1 LVHRSSA
8 FIFAKGLLI
17 KQIATMKAVILARVS
32 KNQQDYERQLFELK
46 NVAASRAYDIIEEIV
61 SKQTGDT
68 KNENR
73 PDIQRLLSLAEMGA
87 MQAVMVSE
95 VSRLGRR
102 TFEILKVLEILTE
115 KGINIYVHN
124 FKIDTLLPDGKRN
137 PVGQLLFMFLSERA
151 RAEQEDRTER
161 IKSGIE
167 QARRAGKHIGRKEGK
182 EDEKVF
188 LKRHKKVV
196 ASLQLGNSI
205 RATMKVAG
213 VAMATVQKVK
223 KLM

>member
-1 LVHRSSA
+1 
-8 FIFAKGLLI
+8 
-17 KQIATMKAVILARVS
+17 MKAVILARVS
-32 KNQQDYERQLFELK
+32 KSTQDFERQVTELRT
-46 NVAASRAYDIIEEIV
+46 VATSRGYEIIEEIV
-61 SKQTGDT
+61 SKHTGNT
-68 KNENR
+68 QNENR
-73 PDIQRLLSLAEMGA
+73 PDIQILLSLAGTGA
-87 MQAVMVSE
+87 MQTLLVSE
-95 VSRLGRR
+95 VSRLGRK

-167 QARRAGKHIGRKEGK
+167 QARRNGKHLGRPQGK
-182 EDEKVF
+182 EDNKDF

-223 KLM
+223 KLL

>member
-1 LVHRSSA
+1 
-8 FIFAKGLLI
+8 
-17 KQIATMKAVILARVS
+17 MKAVILARVS
-32 KNQQDYERQLFELK
+32 KSTQDFERQVTELR
-46 NVAASRAYDIIEEIV
+46 NVATSRAYEVVEEIV
-61 SKQTGDT
+61 SKHTGDT

-73 PDIQRLLSLAEMGA
+73 PDIQRLIALANLGA
-87 MQAVMVSE
+87 MQTLLVSE
-95 VSRLGRR
+95 VSRLGRK

-167 QARRAGKHIGRKEGK
+167 QARRNGKHLGRPQGK
-182 EDEKVF
+182 EEDKDF

-223 KLM
+223 KLL

>member
-1 LVHRSSA
+1 
-8 FIFAKGLLI
+8 
-17 KQIATMKAVILARVS
+17 MKAVILARVS
-32 KNQQDYERQLFELK
+32 KSTQDFERQVMELRH
-46 NVAASRAYDIIEEIV
+46 VATSRGYEVIEEIV
-61 SKQTGDT
+61 SKHTGDT
-68 KNENR
+68 KNEKR
-73 PDIQRLLSLAEMGA
+73 PDIQRLIALANLGA
-87 MQAVMVSE
+87 IQTLLVSE
-95 VSRLGRR
+95 VSRLGRK

-167 QARRAGKHIGRKEGK
+167 QARRNGTHLGRPQGK
-182 EDEKVF
+182 EEDTAF

-223 KLM
+223 KLI

>member
-1 LVHRSSA
+1 
-8 FIFAKGLLI
+8 
-17 KQIATMKAVILARVS
+17 MKAVILARVS
-32 KNQQDYERQLFELK
+32 KSTQDFERQVTELRQVATSRDYE
-46 NVAASRAYDIIEEIV
+46 VMEEIV
-61 SKQTGDT
+61 SKHTGDT

-73 PDIQRLLSLAEMGA
+73 PDIQRLISLASTVA
-87 MQAVMVSE
+87 MQTVMVSE

-161 IKSGIE
+161 IKSGLE
-167 QARRAGKHIGRKEGK
+167 QARRNGKHLGRPKGK
-182 EDEKVF
+182 EEDKDF

-223 KLM
+223 KLI

>member
-1 LVHRSSA
+1 
-8 FIFAKGLLI
+8 
-17 KQIATMKAVILARVS
+17 MKAVILARVS
-32 KNQQDYERQLFELK
+32 KNTQDFERQVTELRQVATSRDYE
-46 NVAASRAYDIIEEIV
+46 VMEEIV
-61 SKQTGDT
+61 SKHTGDT

-73 PDIQRLLSLAEMGA
+73 PDIQRLIALAGMGA
-87 MQAVMVSE
+87 MQTVMVSE

-161 IKSGIE
+161 IKSGLE
-167 QARRAGKHIGRKEGK
+167 QARRNGKRLGRPKGK
-182 EDEKVF
+182 EEDKDF

-223 KLM
+223 KLI

>member
-1 LVHRSSA
+1 LVHRSSQ

-17 KQIATMKAVILARVS
+17 KRIETMKAVILARVS
-32 KNQQDYERQLFELK
+32 KNQQDFERQLFELK
-46 NVAASRAYDIIEEIV
+46 NVAASRGYNIIEEIV

-68 KNENR
+68 ANGNR
-73 PDIQRLLSLAEMGA
+73 PDIQRLISLAEAGV
-87 MQAVMVSE
+87 MQSVMVSE

-205 RATMKVAG
+205 RVTMKVAG

>member
-17 KQIATMKAVILARVS
+17 KRIETMKAVILARVS
-32 KNQQDYERQLFELK
+32 KNQQDFERQLFELK
-46 NVAASRAYDIIEEIV
+46 NVAASRDYHIIEEIV

-68 KNENR
+68 ANSNR
-73 PDIQRLLSLAEMGA
+73 PDIQRLISLAESGA
-87 MQAVMVSE
+87 MQSVMVCE

-182 EDEKVF
+182 EDEQVF

-223 KLM
+223 KLI

>member
-1 LVHRSSA
+1 M
-8 FIFAKGLLI
+8 
-17 KQIATMKAVILARVS
+17 ATSRG
-32 KNQQDYERQLFELK
+32 YE
-46 NVAASRAYDIIEEIV
+46 IIEEIV
-61 SKQTGDT
+61 SKHTGDT
-68 KNENR
+68 QNENR
-73 PDIQRLLSLAEMGA
+73 PDIQRLLSLAGTGA
-87 MQAVMVSE
+87 MQTLLVSE
-95 VSRLGRR
+95 VSRLGRK

-167 QARRAGKHIGRKEGK
+167 QARRNGKHLGRPQGK
-182 EDEKVF
+182 EDNKDF

-223 KLM
+223 KLL

>member
-1 LVHRSSA
+1 
-8 FIFAKGLLI
+8 
-17 KQIATMKAVILARVS
+17 MKAVILARVS
-32 KNQQDYERQLFELK
+32 KSTQDFERQVTELR
-46 NVAASRAYDIIEEIV
+46 NVATSRVYEVIEEIV
-61 SKQTGDT
+61 SKHTGDT
-68 KNENR
+68 QNEKR
-73 PDIQRLLSLAEMGA
+73 PDIQRLLSLANLGA
-87 MQAVMVSE
+87 METLLVSE
-95 VSRLGRR
+95 VSRLGRK

-167 QARRAGKHIGRKEGK
+167 QARRNGKQLGRPQGK
-182 EDEKVF
+182 EDDKDF

-196 ASLQLGNSI
+196 ASLKLGNSI

-223 KLM
+223 KLL

>member
-1 LVHRSSA
+1 
-8 FIFAKGLLI
+8 
-17 KQIATMKAVILARVS
+17 MKAVILARVS
-32 KNQQDYERQLFELK
+32 KNTQDFERQITELRK
-46 NVAASRAYDIIEEIV
+46 VATSRAYEVVEEIV
-61 SKQTGDT
+61 SKHTGDT

-73 PDIQRLLSLAEMGA
+73 PDIQRLLNLASTGA
-87 MQAVMVSE
+87 VQTVMVSE
-95 VSRLGRR
+95 VSRLGRK

-115 KGINIYVHN
+115 HGINIYVHN
-124 FKIDTLLPDGKRN
+124 FKIDTLLPDGKRH

-151 RAEQEDRTER
+151 RAENEDRRER
-161 IKSGIE
+161 IISGIE
-167 QARRAGKHIGRKEGK
+167 QARRKGVRFGRPEGK
-182 EDEKVF
+182 EDDKAF

-223 KLM
+223 KLL

>member
-1 LVHRSSA
+1 
-8 FIFAKGLLI
+8 
-17 KQIATMKAVILARVS
+17 MKAVILARVS
-32 KNQQDYERQLFELK
+32 KSTQDFERQVAELR
-46 NVAASRAYDIIEEIV
+46 NVATSRAYEVIEEIV
-61 SKQTGDT
+61 SKHTGDT
-68 KNENR
+68 QNEKR
-73 PDIQRLLSLAEMGA
+73 SDIQRLLSLAEKGA
-87 MQAVMVSE
+87 METLLVSE
-95 VSRLGRR
+95 VSRLGRK

-115 KGINIYVHN
+115 QGINIYVHN

-161 IKSGIE
+161 IKSGLE
-167 QARRAGKHIGRKEGK
+167 QARRNGTQLGRRQGK
-182 EDEKVF
+182 EDDKVF

-196 ASLQLGNSI
+196 ASLKLGNSI

-223 KLM
+223 KLL

>member
-1 LVHRSSA
+1 
-8 FIFAKGLLI
+8 
-17 KQIATMKAVILARVS
+17 MKAVILARVS
-32 KNQQDYERQLFELK
+32 KSTQDFERQVSELRH
-46 NVAASRAYDIIEEIV
+46 VATSRSYEVIEEIV
-61 SKQTGDT
+61 SKHTGDT

-73 PDIQRLLSLAEMGA
+73 PDIQRLIALANMGA
-87 MQAVMVSE
+87 MQTLLVSE
-95 VSRLGRR
+95 VSRLGRK

-167 QARRAGKHIGRKEGK
+167 QARRNGKHLGRPQGK
-182 EDEKVF
+182 EEDKVF

-223 KLM
+223 KLL

>member
-1 LVHRSSA
+1 
-8 FIFAKGLLI
+8 
-17 KQIATMKAVILARVS
+17 MKAVILARVS
-32 KNQQDYERQLFELK
+32 KNTQDFERQVTELRHVATLRDYE
-46 NVAASRAYDIIEEIV
+46 VMEEIV
-61 SKQTGDT
+61 SKHTGDT

-73 PDIQRLLSLAEMGA
+73 PDIQRLIALAGMGA
-87 MQAVMVSE
+87 MQTVMVSE

-161 IKSGIE
+161 IKSGLE
-167 QARRAGKHIGRKEGK
+167 QARRNGKRLGRPKGK
-182 EDEKVF
+182 EEDKDF

-223 KLM
+223 KLI

>member
-1 LVHRSSA
+1 
-8 FIFAKGLLI
+8 
-17 KQIATMKAVILARVS
+17 MKAVILARVS
-32 KNQQDYERQLFELK
+32 KSTQDFERQVMELRH
-46 NVAASRAYDIIEEIV
+46 VATSRSYEVIEEIV
-61 SKQTGDT
+61 SKHTGDT

-73 PDIQRLLSLAEMGA
+73 PDIQRLIALANMGA
-87 MQAVMVSE
+87 MQTLLVSE
-95 VSRLGRR
+95 VSRLGRK

-137 PVGQLLFMFLSERA
+137 PVGQILFMFLSERA

-161 IKSGIE
+161 IKSGLE
-167 QARRAGKHIGRKEGK
+167 QARRNGKHLGRPQGK
-182 EDEKVF
+182 EDNKDF

-223 KLM
+223 KLL

>member
-1 LVHRSSA
+1 
-8 FIFAKGLLI
+8 
-17 KQIATMKAVILARVS
+17 MKAVILARVS
-32 KNQQDYERQLFELK
+32 KSSQDFERQVAELRQ
-46 NVAASRAYDIIEEIV
+46 VATSRAYEVVEEIV
-61 SKQTGDT
+61 SKHTGDT
-68 KNENR
+68 NNENR
-73 PDIQRLLSLAEMGA
+73 PDLQRLLSLASTGA
-87 MQAVMVSE
+87 MKVLLVSE
-95 VSRLGRR
+95 VSRLGRK

-124 FKIDTLLPDGKRN
+124 FKIDTLLSDGKRN

-161 IKSGIE
+161 IISGLE
-167 QARRAGKHIGRKEGK
+167 QARRKGKRLGRPKGK
-182 EDEKVF
+182 EADKDF

-223 KLM
+223 KLL

>member
-1 LVHRSSA
+1 
-8 FIFAKGLLI
+8 
-17 KQIATMKAVILARVS
+17 MKAVILARVS
-32 KNQQDYERQLFELK
+32 KSTQDFERQVTELR
-46 NVAASRAYDIIEEIV
+46 NVATSRAYEVVEEIV
-61 SKQTGDT
+61 SKHTGDT

-73 PDIQRLLSLAEMGA
+73 PDLQRLLSLASAGA
-87 MQAVMVSE
+87 MQTVLVSE
-95 VSRLGRR
+95 VSRLGRK

-115 KGINIYVHN
+115 QGINIYVHN
-124 FKIDTLLPDGKRN
+124 FKIDTLMPDGKRN

-151 RAEQEDRTER
+151 RAEQEDRSER
-161 IKSGIE
+161 IKSGIA
-167 QARRAGKHIGRKEGK
+167 QARRAGKPHGRKEGK

-223 KLM
+223 KLL

>member
-1 LVHRSSA
+1 
-8 FIFAKGLLI
+8 
-17 KQIATMKAVILARVS
+17 MKAVILARVS
-32 KNQQDYERQLFELK
+32 KNQQDFERQLFELK
-46 NVAASRAYDIIEEIV
+46 NVAASRDYHIIEEIV
-61 SKQTGDT
+61 SKQTGD
-68 KNENR
+68 KANGNR
-73 PDIQRLLSLAEMGA
+73 PDIQRLISLAESGA

-182 EDEKVF
+182 EDEKIF

-196 ASLQLGNSI
+196 SSLQLGNSI

-223 KLM
+223 KLI

>member
-1 LVHRSSA
+1 
-8 FIFAKGLLI
+8 
-17 KQIATMKAVILARVS
+17 MKAVILARVS

-73 PDIQRLLSLAEMGA
+73 PDIQRLLSLAETGA

-102 TFEILKVLEILTE
+102 IFEILKVLEILTE

-124 FKIDTLLPDGKRN
+124 FKIDTLLTDGKRN

-196 ASLQLGNSI
+196 ASLKLGNSI

-223 KLM
+223 KLL

>member
-1 LVHRSSA
+1 
-8 FIFAKGLLI
+8 
-17 KQIATMKAVILARVS
+17 MKAVILARVS

-73 PDIQRLLSLAEMGA
+73 PDIQRLLSLAETGA

-102 TFEILKVLEILTE
+102 IFEILKVLEILTE

-182 EDEKVF
+182 EDEHVF

>member
-1 LVHRSSA
+1 
-8 FIFAKGLLI
+8 
-17 KQIATMKAVILARVS
+17 MKAVILARVS
-32 KNQQDYERQLFELK
+32 KSTQDFERQVSELR
-46 NVAASRAYDIIEEIV
+46 NVATSRSYEVIEEIV
-61 SKQTGDT
+61 SKHTGDT

-73 PDIQRLLSLAEMGA
+73 PDIQRLIALANMGA
-87 MQAVMVSE
+87 MQTLLVSE
-95 VSRLGRR
+95 VSRLGRK

-161 IKSGIE
+161 IKSGLE
-167 QARRAGKHIGRKEGK
+167 QARRNGKHLGRPQGK
-182 EDEKVF
+182 EDNKYF

-223 KLM
+223 KLL

>member
-1 LVHRSSA
+1 
-8 FIFAKGLLI
+8 
-17 KQIATMKAVILARVS
+17 MKAVILARVS
-32 KNQQDYERQLFELK
+32 KNQ
-46 NVAASRAYDIIEEIV
+46 IV

-68 KNENR
+68 NNSNR
-73 PDIQRLLSLAEMGA
+73 PDIQRLISLAETGA

-161 IKSGIE
+161 IKSGILAE
-167 QARRAGKHIGRKEGK
+167 RKE
-182 EDEKVF
+182 
-188 LKRHKKVV
+188 KKT
-196 ASLQLGNSI
+196 N
-205 RATMKVAG
+205 RYF
-213 VAMATVQKVK
+213 
-223 KLM
+223 

>member
-1 LVHRSSA
+1 
-8 FIFAKGLLI
+8 
-17 KQIATMKAVILARVS
+17 MKAVILARVS
-32 KNQQDYERQLFELK
+32 KSTQDFERQVTELRNVATSRDYE
-46 NVAASRAYDIIEEIV
+46 VIEEIV
-61 SKQTGDT
+61 SKHTGDT

-73 PDIQRLLSLAEMGA
+73 PDIQRLIALANLGA
-87 MQAVMVSE
+87 MQTLLVSE
-95 VSRLGRR
+95 VSRLGRK

-167 QARRAGKHIGRKEGK
+167 QARRNGKHLGRPQGK
-182 EDEKVF
+182 EDNKDF

-205 RATMKVAG
+205 RATMKMAG

-223 KLM
+223 KLL

>member
-1 LVHRSSA
+1 
-8 FIFAKGLLI
+8 
-17 KQIATMKAVILARVS
+17 MKAVILARVS
-32 KNQQDYERQLFELK
+32 KSTQDYERQVTELRK
-46 NVAASRAYDIIEEIV
+46 VAASRDYNVIEEIV
-61 SKQTGDT
+61 SKHTGDT

-73 PDIQRLLSLAEMGA
+73 PDIQRLISLANQGA
-87 MQAVMVSE
+87 MQTLLVSE
-95 VSRLGRR
+95 VSRLGRK

-115 KGINIYVHN
+115 QGINIYVHN

-151 RAEQEDRTER
+151 RAEQEDRSER

-167 QARRAGKHIGRKEGK
+167 QARRNGIDLGRPEGK

-188 LKRHKKVV
+188 LKRYKKVV

-223 KLM
+223 KLL

>member
-1 LVHRSSA
+1 
-8 FIFAKGLLI
+8 
-17 KQIATMKAVILARVS
+17 MKAVILARVS
-32 KNQQDYERQLFELK
+32 KSTQDFERQVTELR
-46 NVAASRAYDIIEEIV
+46 NVATSRAYDIIEEIV
-61 SKQTGDT
+61 SKHTGDT
-68 KNENR
+68 QNEKR
-73 PDIQRLLSLAEMGA
+73 PDIQRLIALANTGA
-87 MQAVMVSE
+87 MQTLLVSE
-95 VSRLGRR
+95 VSRLGRK

-167 QARRAGKHIGRKEGK
+167 QARRNGKHLGRPQGK
-182 EDEKVF
+182 EDNKDF

-223 KLM
+223 KLL